1 MENKHLNK
9 TAYRSNMKMLKKKRL
24 QNHRM
29 WGRKVRKY
37 RFFLILMMCL
47 SLYDYQAKASRYRK
61 GLTCLKNQAT
71 TNQNQTLH
79 SQKLKRKVLKH
90 KINGNHPTKK
100 RKDEKR
106 S

>member
-1 MENKHLNK
+1 
-9 TAYRSNMKMLKKKRL
+9 
-24 QNHRM
+24 M

-37 RFFLILMMCL
+37 RFFFFTSMMCL

-61 GLTCLKNQAT
+61 GLTYLKNRAT

-90 KINGNHPTKK
+90 KINGNHQTQK
-100 RKDEKR
+100 RKEEKHR
-106 S
+106 INWKSRLKWK